1 MLTIF
6 QKAPMSITATAVF
19 VAGGV
24 FGAQA
29 QASEIP
35 LVNPSFESPAVS
47 FPTDPNPDESDFV
60 LLDIQGWNKTGPF
73 GNDDRAPVGVQDT
86 GVFLNLP
93 FDPGTGEPVLVT
105 GNADGNQLAFMVVN
119 TDSFLPSEEAVTISQ
134 TSNTAFEAG
143 KDYTFNIDIGVSIVA
158 TPGVL
163 LGGDIDNP
171 EGLELI
177 IGYGG
182 GTGDTITPVA
192 TQQVSATQLALD
204 FGDGT
209 AENPP
214 STPLTEFAVSTGL
227 LDGSEDAIG
236 EDLRVMIRQVG
247 GNSGAFNLDNARL
260 TAVPEPGSFAIL
272 ATLGTLA
279 LRRRR

>member
-1 MLTIF
+1 MTQIYE
-6 QKAPMSITATAVF
+6 KKPVSMAAAAVF
-19 VAGGV
+19 AVGGLAGLQV
-24 FGAQA
+24 QA
-29 QASEIP
+29 DDIP
-35 LVNPSFESPAVS
+35 LANPSFESPAVP
-47 FPTDPNPDESDFV
+47 FPTDPNPDQSDFV

-73 GNDDRAPVGVQDT
+73 GNDPRAPVGEQDT
-86 GVFLNLP
+86 GVFLNVP

-119 TDSFLPSEEAVTISQ
+119 TDSFLPTEDAVTISQ
-134 TSNTAFEAG
+134 TPGAVFEAG
-143 KDYTFNIDIGVSIVA
+143 MAYSFNIDIGVSIVA

-163 LGGDIDNP
+163 LGGDINNP
-171 EGLELI
+171 ESLELI
-177 IGYGG
+177 MGYGG
-182 GTGDTITPVA
+182 GTGDTIMPVA
-192 TQQVSATQLALD
+192 TELVSATQLALD

-214 STPLTEFAVSTGL
+214 STPLTEFSVSTGL
-227 LDGSEDAIG
+227 LEASDAAIG

-272 ATLGTLA
+272 ATLGALA
-279 LRRRR
+279 LRRKR